1 MEKETKVNS
10 CIVCG
15 IEVVAS
21 DLRASFPH
29 LFSQVDRFGEESLT
43 EAEQLIYAEKVCAA
57 CSATLP
63 PWGLPN
69 ESKAK
74 DEEAWWAEEDERE
87 RRHYAEVMADV
98 LEMELTA
105 KAKPQWVL
113 LNR

>member
-1 MEKETKVNS
+1 MN

-69 ESKAK
+69 ESK

-105 KAKPQWVL
+105 KARSPLSL
-113 LNR
+113 LKR